1 MNVQTGSACA
11 SVFAESSYEHV
22 NFQLWSSAK
31 FMIDLVIQHILLK
44 KVRWKRKRRELMK
57 YFLLIFA
64 SFFALTKISLKSK
77 TFLRIRSYG
86 YGES

>member
-64 SFFALTKISLKSK
+64 SFLLLRK
-77 TFLRIRSYG
+77 FLLNQRHF
-86 YGES
+86 

>member
-64 SFFALTKISLKSK
+64 SILFRRKSLLNQRY
-77 TFLRIRSYG
+77 F
-86 YGES
+86 

>member
-1 MNVQTGSACA
+1 MNVQTASACA
-11 SVFAESSYEHV
+11 SVFADISYEHV
-22 NFQLWSSAK
+22 NFQLWSSAQ

-64 SFFALTKISLKSK
+64 SFFLLRK
-77 TFLRIRSYG
+77 FLLNQRHF
-86 YGES
+86 

>member
-11 SVFAESSYEHV
+11 SVFAESSTYEHV
-22 NFQLWSSAK
+22 DFQLWSSAQ

-64 SFFALTKISLKSK
+64 SFLL
-77 TFLRIRSYG
+77 
-86 YGES
+86 

>member
-22 NFQLWSSAK
+22 NFQLWSSAQ

-64 SFFALTKISLKSK
+64 SFLLLRK
-77 TFLRIRSYG
+77 FLLNQRYF
-86 YGES
+86 